1 MILKALYDYYSK
13 NKSVL
18 PQEGRELKEIGFII
32 VIDRAGKFM
41 RIEDRRDENKK
52 RGTSFLVKKHIGR
65 SSCPVA
71 NYLYDNSSYV
81 FGYSDSDKK
90 KSNAQKCFQA
100 FKSLLD
106 NIYAKHQDNYKIN
119 ALHLF
124 YSKSQDEIIKEL
136 QKDPLWPEV
145 IGTTNKSFSNFSFL
159 INGDT
164 TIVAE
169 DEELLSYGEDRH
181 EGGENQQEG
190 ICLITGNRGPIVETT
205 TATMIPGSQATAK
218 LVSFQVNSGYDSYG
232 KQKCSNAPISSEAE
246 FAYTTALNYL
256 LRKDSKNKFLI
267 GNRTYVFWAS
277 TDSEAGHEA
286 EAALSSFLNI
296 KSDESDDPED
306 NRVDKMRKVFTSIY
320 SGSLKTTDDDYF
332 YILGLAPAAARIA
345 AVYWSEQK
353 LVDFAGKI
361 LRHFDDMEIID
372 TRKEKFPYSGLFSIL
387 GSVTVSG
394 KSSDIKSNL
403 PEAVTRSIFDGTPY
417 PYALYSQC
425 IGRIRALGK
434 NEIKIVQAAI
444 LKGYLNR
451 LNDKSSNK
459 ISVML
464 DKNNS
469 NQGYLCGRLFAVLV
483 KIQEDG
489 SGNNSIKERYMN
501 AASATPSAVFSTL
514 LNLSSHQQENLNDGS
529 KVFYE
534 KLICEIISKI
544 DATGFPTTLGI
555 QDQGR
560 FFVGYYQQRQDLFTS
575 KKDSNNQ

>member
-1 MILKALYDYYSK
+1 
-13 NKSVL
+13 
-18 PQEGRELKEIGFII
+18 
-32 VIDRAGKFM
+32 
-41 RIEDRRDENKK
+41 
-52 RGTSFLVKKHIGR
+52 
-65 SSCPVA
+65 
-71 NYLYDNSSYV
+71 
-81 FGYSDSDKK
+81 
-90 KSNAQKCFQA
+90 
-100 FKSLLD
+100 
-106 NIYAKHQDNYKIN
+106 
-119 ALHLF
+119 
-124 YSKSQDEIIKEL
+124 
-136 QKDPLWPEV
+136 
-145 IGTTNKSFSNFSFL
+145 
-159 INGDT
+159 
-164 TIVAE
+164 
-169 DEELLSYGEDRH
+169 
-181 EGGENQQEG
+181 
-190 ICLITGNRGPIVETT
+190 
-205 TATMIPGSQATAK
+205 
-218 LVSFQVNSGYDSYG
+218 
-232 KQKCSNAPISSEAE
+232 
-246 FAYTTALNYL
+246 
-256 LRKDSKNKFLI
+256 
-267 GNRTYVFWAS
+267 
-277 TDSEAGHEA
+277 
-286 EAALSSFLNI
+286 
-296 KSDESDDPED
+296 
-306 NRVDKMRKVFTSIY
+306 MRKVFTSIY